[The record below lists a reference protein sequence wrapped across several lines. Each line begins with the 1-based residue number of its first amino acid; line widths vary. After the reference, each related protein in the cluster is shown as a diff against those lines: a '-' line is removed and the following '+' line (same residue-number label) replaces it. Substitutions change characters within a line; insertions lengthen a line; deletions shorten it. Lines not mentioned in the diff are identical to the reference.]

1 MSETIAA
8 AMSYL
13 VDNKEE
19 KHMAVDRLKHN
30 DWIVATDGGRALIM
44 RNDGTTAKPRL
55 TVLRKYDQDV
65 PPTRYLGTDKPGRTH
80 ARVGPGRASLEPTD
94 LHQQVEDRLMTEVA
108 ADLAED
114 LRQQKFS
121 TLVVAAAPTALGTL
135 RKAMNEELRKA
146 VVAEVP
152 KDYTNMELPKLGL
165 ALSQALE
172 AA

>member
-1 MSETIAA
+1 MGA
-8 AMSYL
+8 
-13 VDNKEE
+13 
-19 KHMAVDRLKHN
+19 DRLKHN
-30 DWIVATDGGRALIM
+30 DWVVATDGGRALIM
-44 RNDGTTAKPRL
+44 RNDGTTAEPKL

-65 PPTRYLGTDKPGRTH
+65 PPTRDLGTDKPGRTH
-80 ARVGPGRASLEPTD
+80 ARVRPGRAAMEPTD
-94 LHQQVEDRLMTEVA
+94 FHQQEEDRLMADIA

-121 TLVVAAAPTALGTL
+121 ALVVAAAPAALGAL
-135 RKAMNEELRKA
+135 RKAMNDELRKA

-152 KDYTNMELPKLGL
+152 KDFTKMPVPELGD